1 MTSSNSVISNRL
13 IDQVPTGL
21 WIDGRSIPADD
32 GATFAVEN
40 PANGET
46 LCRVADAGTTEALRA
61 LAAADAAQK
70 SWAATSAR
78 ERSEILRR
86 AFDMIVARTDE
97 FAELI
102 TREMGKSVAE
112 SRGEVAYGADFL
124 RWFSEEAVRITGTFG
139 TNPTGPGRIATVRQP
154 VGPCLLITPWNV
166 PLAMATRKVGPALA
180 AGCTVIL
187 KPAAQTPLTSLLFA
201 QVMREAGLPDG
212 VLNVVTTTDPESVA
226 APLMADPRLRKV
238 SFTGSTRVG
247 QHLLRSAADQVLRT
261 SMELGGN
268 APFIV
273 CADADLDAAVKGAL
287 IAKMRNVGEAC
298 IAANRFYVHEDVA
311 DDFVQRL
318 IDALGTLTVGD
329 GMDPTTNVGPLIDR
343 TQRDKVA
350 NLVDDAVA
358 HGATVLLGGKTPD
371 RPGYFFPPTVLRN
384 VSPNCRLTSEE
395 IFGPVAP
402 VTTFRDDEEALRLA
416 NATEFGLVSYVFT
429 QDYTRA
435 LWFTEQLESGMVGLN
450 RGFISN
456 AAAPFG
462 GVKQS
467 GLGREGGSAGIDE
480 YLETKY
486 IAMGP
491 E

>member
-1 MTSSNSVISNRL
+1 MTTTSTVIES
-13 IDQVPTGL
+13 VPTTL
-21 WIDGRSIPADD
+21 WIDGRAVAADD
-32 GATFAVEN
+32 GATFDVEN
-40 PANGET
+40 PATGEVIA
-46 LCRVADAGTTEALRA
+46 RVADAGAAEALRA
-61 LAAADAAQK
+61 LDAASAAQE
-70 SWAATSAR
+70 SWAATPAR
-78 ERSEILRR
+78 DRSDILRR
-86 AFDMIVARTDE
+86 AFDIITSRTEE

-102 TREMGKSVAE
+102 TLEMGKSLAE
-112 SRGEVAYGADFL
+112 SRGEVVYGADFL

-139 TNPTGPGRIATVRQP
+139 ANPTGPGRIATIRQP

-201 QVMREAGLPDG
+201 EVMREAGLPGG
-212 VLNVVTTTDPESVA
+212 VLNVITTTDPESVS

-238 SFTGSTRVG
+238 SFTGSTRIG
-247 QHLLRSAADQVLRT
+247 QHLLRAAAGQVLRT

-273 CADADLDAAVKGAL
+273 CADADLDAAVRGAL

-311 DDFVQRL
+311 DEFIGRL
-318 IDALGTLTVGD
+318 VSELGKLSVGD
-329 GMDPTTNVGPLIDR
+329 GMDPATDVGPLIDA
-343 TQRDKVA
+343 TQRDKVVA
-350 NLVDDAVA
+350 LVDDAVSR
-358 HGATVLLGGKTPD
+358 GATVALGGKAPVG
-371 RPGYFFPPTVLRN
+371 PGYFFPPTILRD
-384 VSPNCRLTSEE
+384 VTPESRLTSEE

-402 VTTFRDDEEALRLA
+402 VTTFRDDAEALRLA

-429 QDYTRA
+429 QDYARA
-435 LWFTEQLESGMVGLN
+435 LWFSEHLEAGMVGLN

-467 GLGREGGSAGIDE
+467 GLGREGGAAGIDE

-486 IAMGP
+486 VAIGP

>member
-1 MTSSNSVISNRL
+1 MTHTTTTPTIL
-13 IDQVPTGL
+13 AEVPTGL
-21 WIDGRSIPADD
+21 WIGGRSVDADS
-32 GATFAVEN
+32 GETFAVEN
-40 PANGET
+40 PANGEI
-46 LCRVADAGTTEALRA
+46 LCRVADAREAESLRA
-61 LAAADAAQK
+61 LDAAASAQEA
-70 SWAATSAR
+70 WAATTPR

-86 AFDMIVARTDE
+86 AYDMIVARTDE
-97 FAELI
+97 IAELI
-102 TREMGKSVAE
+102 TLEMGKSVAE

-139 TNPTGPGRIATVRQP
+139 ANPTGPGRIATIRQP

-180 AGCTVIL
+180 AGCTVVL

-201 QVMREAGLPDG
+201 RIMREAGLPDG
-212 VLNVVTTTDPESVA
+212 VLNVVTTTRPETVSV
-226 APLMADPRLRKV
+226 PLMSDPRLRKV
-238 SFTGSTRVG
+238 SFTGSTPVG
-247 QHLLRSAADQVLRT
+247 RLLLRTAADQVLRT

-311 DDFVQRL
+311 DEFVDRL
-318 IDALGTLTVGD
+318 VTALSQLQVGD
-329 GMDPTTNVGPLIDR
+329 GMEPGTDVGPLIDG
-343 TQRDKVA
+343 TQRAKVA
-350 NLVDDAVA
+350 ALVDDAVA
-358 HGATVLLGGKTPD
+358 HGATVALGGTVPD
-371 RPGYFFPPTVLRN
+371 APGYFYPPTVLQN
-384 VSPNCRLTSEE
+384 VSPECRMSSEE

-402 VTTFRDDEEALRLA
+402 VTTFRDDAEALRLA

-429 QDYTRA
+429 QDFTRA
-435 LWFTEQLESGMVGLN
+435 LWFSEKLESGMVGLN

-467 GLGREGGSAGIDE
+467 GLGREGGAEGIAE

>member
-1 MTSSNSVISNRL
+1 MTTLTPVL
-13 IDQVPTGL
+13 AGVPTGL
-21 WIDGRSIPADD
+21 YIAGRFVDADS

-40 PANGET
+40 PADGEVIAH
-46 LCRVADAGTTEALRA
+46 VADAGEAEALRA
-61 LAAADAAQK
+61 LDAASAAQEA
-70 SWAATSAR
+70 WAATPAR

-86 AFDMIVARTDE
+86 GYDAIVARTEE

-102 TREMGKSVAE
+102 TLEMGKSVAE

-124 RWFSEEAVRITGTFG
+124 RWYAEEAVRITGTFG
-139 TNPTGPGRIATVRQP
+139 ANPTGPGRIATIRQP

-180 AGCTVIL
+180 AGCTVVL
-187 KPAAQTPLTSLLFA
+187 KPAPQTPLTTLLFA
-201 QVMREAGLPDG
+201 QVMQEAGLPAG
-212 VLNVVTTTDPESVA
+212 VLNVVTTTRPETVSE
-226 APLMADPRLRKV
+226 PLMADPRLRKV
-238 SFTGSTRVG
+238 SFTGSTKVG
-247 QHLLRSAADQVLRT
+247 RMLLRMASDQVLRT

-268 APFIV
+268 APFVV

-298 IAANRFYVHEDVA
+298 IAANRFYVHESVA
-311 DDFVQRL
+311 DAFVERL
-318 IDALGTLTVGD
+318 AAALSKLTVGD
-329 GMDPTTNVGPLIDR
+329 GMEPGTDVGPLIDGV
-343 TQRDKVA
+343 QRAKVVA
-350 NLVDDAVA
+350 LVDDAVA
-358 HGATVLLGGKTPD
+358 NGAQVVLGGSAPD
-371 RPGYFFPPTVLRN
+371 RPGYFFPPTVLRD
-384 VSPNCRLTSEE
+384 VAPSSRMSSEE

-416 NATEFGLVSYVFT
+416 NNTEFGLVSYVFT
-429 QDYTRA
+429 QDITRA
-435 LWFTEQLESGMVGLN
+435 LWFSERLESGMVGLN

-467 GLGREGGSAGIDE
+467 GLGREGGTAGIEE

-486 IAMGP
+486 ISMGP